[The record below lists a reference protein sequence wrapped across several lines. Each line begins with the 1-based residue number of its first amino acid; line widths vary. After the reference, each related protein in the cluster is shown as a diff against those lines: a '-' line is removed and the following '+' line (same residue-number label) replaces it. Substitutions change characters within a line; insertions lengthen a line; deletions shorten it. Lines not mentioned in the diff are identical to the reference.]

1 MQGVNVIRLILPVV
15 AGLSA
20 ALIAYGAAYVRGDLG
35 GVMQYLRARGALRRL
50 EASGAAQDQLRAG
63 RATLRELGQQ
73 VGDPALAARLWPL
86 ELLAGL
92 LVAVLVWH
100 LFTRQL
106 STGPRPDIQE
116 RMVERLAHRLGGRF
130 TLADLNRSS
139 PLNDE
144 QARAVTARLLEQGRL
159 TRSGDTF
166 ELVTRRAGAGHPT
179 S

>member
-20 ALIAYGAAYVRGDLG
+20 ALIAYGTAYVRGDLG
-35 GVMQYLRARGALRRL
+35 GVTQYLRARGALRRL
-50 EASGAAQDQLRAG
+50 EGGSAAQEQLAAARA
-63 RATLRELGQQ
+63 ALRELGQQ
-73 VGDPALAARLWPL
+73 VGDPSLAARLWPL
-86 ELLAGL
+86 ELLIGL
-92 LVAVLVWH
+92 LVAWLVWR
-100 LFTRQL
+100 LFSRQL

-130 TLADLNRSS
+130 TLADLSRSS
-139 PLNDE
+139 PLSDD

-159 TRSGDTF
+159 TRSDDTF
-166 ELVTRRAGAGHPT
+166 EFVTRRARAGQPT

>member
-1 MQGVNVIRLILPVV
+1 MQGVNVLRLILPAV

-50 EASGAAQDQLRAG
+50 EASGAGQEQLASARTA
-63 RATLRELGQQ
+63 LRELGQQ

-86 ELLAGL
+86 ELLVGL
-92 LVAVLVWH
+92 LIAVLVWR
-100 LFTRQL
+100 LFARQL

-139 PLNDE
+139 PLSDE

-166 ELVTRRAGAGHPT
+166 ELVIHRVRGGQPT

>member
-1 MQGVNVIRLILPVV
+1 MNAIRLILPAV

-50 EASGAAQDQLRAG
+50 EANGAAQEQLAARSA
-63 RATLRELGQQ
+63 LRELGQQ
-73 VGDPALAARLWPL
+73 VGDPALAARLLPL

-92 LVAVLVWH
+92 LVAVLVWR
-100 LFTRQL
+100 LFARQL

-144 QARAVTARLLEQGRL
+144 QARVVTTRLLEQGRL

-166 ELVTRRAGAGHPT
+166 ELVPRRAGAGHPT
-179 S
+179 P